1 MVTLVISLSL
11 LRRTAF
17 AGNIDVTA
25 IEILRLLQTLSAQLS
40 FETLAPGS
48 VLPRGATVCTAT
60 ATVNAWTIF
69 SIIYRF
75 MLGPLVTLGRNVYRF
90 RRLGYNVAPHF
101 APGWK
106 RKGARKQKKT
116 LYGTII
122 HDREVLAPLSF
133 PKQASS
139 P

>member
-1 MVTLVISLSL
+1 MHSHSHCQRLGHLLYYLS
-11 LRRTAF
+11 
-17 AGNIDVTA
+17 
-25 IEILRLLQTLSAQLS
+25 IL
-40 FETLAPGS
+40 F
-48 VLPRGATVCTAT
+48 
-60 ATVNAWTIF
+60 
-69 SIIYRF
+69 
-75 MLGPLVTLGRNVYRF
+75 GPLVALCRNVYRF

-106 RKGARKQKKT
+106 RKGARKQKET